1 MIGIRNRTELMF
13 QVVIENPMQHPLH
26 PVSVTGLDRWNAK
39 GNRLRAKIETGD
51 IVSPRYRLRE
61 VG

>member
-1 MIGIRNRTELMF
+1 LMF